1 MDRIEKRI
9 AILYSLR
16 RKRINNLLKEY
27 HLTHDDY
34 QIVMALHYAEGMS
47 IDEIMGETKIDPRLI
62 QHILDHLVKRNYIE
76 FKDHKLYLT
85 DSTKKIYPQIKRVI
99 KKSNE
104 ELTKDMS
111 SDEYHEIV
119 EILDK
124 LIESYEVD

>member
-62 QHILDHLVKRNYIE
+62 QHVLDHLVKRNYIE
-76 FKDHKLYLT
+76 FNDNKLYLT
-85 DSTKKIYPQIKRVI
+85 EYTKKIYPQIKRVI

-124 LIESYEVD
+124 LIESYEI

>member
-16 RKRINNLLKEY
+16 KKRINELLKDY

-47 IDEIMGETKIDPRLI
+47 IEEMINETKIDARLI
-62 QHILDHLVKRNYIE
+62 QHILDHLVKRDYIE
-76 FKDHKLYLT
+76 IKDGQLYLT
-85 DSTKKIYPQIKRVI
+85 DSTKKLYPQIKRVI
-99 KKSNE
+99 KSND
-104 ELTKDMS
+104 ELIRDITL
-111 SDEYHEIV
+111 DEYHEII

-124 LIESYEVD
+124 LVESYEM